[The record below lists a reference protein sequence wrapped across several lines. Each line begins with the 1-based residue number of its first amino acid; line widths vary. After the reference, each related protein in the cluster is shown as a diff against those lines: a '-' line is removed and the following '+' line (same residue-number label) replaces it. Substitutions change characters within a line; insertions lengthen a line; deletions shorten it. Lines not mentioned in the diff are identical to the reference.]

1 MPGISIRCSL
11 GPTNA
16 AVARAGGRR
25 CLVSRSH
32 SSNLHHGLASA
43 TPPLEAPLAQFP
55 SGQSTGEACPP
66 HQASLVH
73 VWVCHLSC
81 ALHGTRHTPTEAK
94 LGLLFSSSLFTTSSA
109 QWLLGR
115 RNIQISRTRPNRDN
129 AQGTCPRPIHCPGRR
144 GAPTDRGAQRA
155 TAHSTLTDTRTHS
168 HVRPR
173 TCHTDTHRH
182 TETHP
187 LPHRPHA
194 HAPGHMLTRS
204 YTWTHTDT
212 DTGHRTHEHTGP

>member
-1 MPGISIRCSL
+1 MGWPQ
-11 GPTNA
+11 
-16 AVARAGGRR
+16 
-25 CLVSRSH
+25 
-32 SSNLHHGLASA
+32 
-43 TPPLEAPLAQFP
+43 PPLLWRLLLLSFPPDRAQERPVPRTRQVWCTSGSVVCPARNQAYPDRGEVRPSVFLLSLHYELRP
-55 SGQSTGEACPP
+55 VASGQKKHP
-66 HQASLVH
+66 
-73 VWVCHLSC
+73 
-81 ALHGTRHTPTEAK
+81 
-94 LGLLFSSSLFTTSSA
+94 
-109 QWLLGR
+109 
-115 RNIQISRTRPNRDN
+115 NIQDRTRDST
-129 AQGTCPRPIHCPGRR
+129 QGTCPRPIHCPGRR
-144 GAPTDRGAQRA
+144 GAPTDHGAQQA

-194 HAPGHMLTRS
+194 HAPGHMLTCS